1 MIVTD
6 SSPQT
11 LFKSTGKLTV
21 LSCLLISFP
30 KRSPFMPKAYYLS
43 VMFQDYIFRKYRK
56 TKKTHFL

>member
-6 SSPQT
+6 GSPQT

-30 KRSPFMPKAYYLS
+30 KRSPFMPKAYYLC
-43 VMFQDYIFRKYRK
+43 VMFQDYIFRKY
-56 TKKTHFL
+56 